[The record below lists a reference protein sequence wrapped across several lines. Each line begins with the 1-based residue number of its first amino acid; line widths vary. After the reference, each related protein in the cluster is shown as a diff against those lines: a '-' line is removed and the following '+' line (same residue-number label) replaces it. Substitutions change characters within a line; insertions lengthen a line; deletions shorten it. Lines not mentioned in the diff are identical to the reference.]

1 MKRTWI
7 IWTALLAFIFAGM
20 GCSDDTL
27 DYNNPDVRVFVR
39 QLKSGTYNTKNAN
52 GIVEVPL
59 FTSKHI
65 PQLLKYTEDM
75 TEIPSF
81 PLPSISS
88 HFGGKARLGECV
100 LWIIEGVRLGHYPSL
115 GCKLLHTDAESYEGI
130 YFLTSEEVLEAAALY
145 RLWWEEV
152 ENPAGTGTGVF
163 VDPWSINPLHGS
175 DYRWW

>member
-1 MKRTWI
+1 MKHAWI
-7 IWTALLAFIFAGM
+7 KWTVWLLFVFVMM

-27 DYNNPDVRVFVR
+27 DYHNPDVRLFVK

-52 GIVEVPL
+52 GIVEIPL

-65 PQLLKYTEDM
+65 PQLLKYTEDL

-88 HFGGKARLGECV
+88 QFGGKARLGECM
-100 LWIIEGVRLGHYPSL
+100 LWIIEGIRLGHYPSL
-115 GCKLLHTDAESYEGI
+115 GCKLLHRDAENYEGI
-130 YFLTSEEVLEAAALY
+130 YFLTNEEVLEVATLY
-145 RLWWEEV
+145 RLWWEKV
-152 ENPAGTGTGVF
+152 ENPDSWSSVAVWGI
-163 VDPWSINPLHGS
+163 DPIVLS